1 MATPAIVGACLA
13 FAVGIFATVVRLD
26 RDRAFYPT
34 VAIVIASL
42 YSLFAV
48 MGGST
53 EALVVESTVGVGFI
67 ALAVF
72 GFRTSLWV
80 VAAALG
86 LHGVFDLV
94 HGSFILNPGVPRWW
108 PAFCLTYDV
117 AAAGYLAWL
126 IISRRTRAPAEAA
139 PALGVPARPPNNSMQ
154 RTALRAAV
162 DAERQPGPL
171 KSDL

>member
-53 EALVVESTVGVGFI
+53 RALVVEALVGVAFV
-67 ALAVF
+67 ALAVV

-80 VAAALG
+80 VAAVLAV
-86 LHGVFDLV
+86 HGMFDLV
-94 HGSFILNPGVPRWW
+94 HAAVISNPGVPHWW
-108 PAFCLTYDV
+108 PAFCLTYDAV
-117 AAAGYLAWL
+117 AAGYLAWL
-126 IISRRTRAPAEAA
+126 ITTRRTRAAA
-139 PALGVPARPPNNSMQ
+139 
-154 RTALRAAV
+154 
-162 DAERQPGPL
+162 
-171 KSDL
+171 

>member
-13 FAVGIFATVVRLD
+13 FAVGIFATVARLD

-53 EALVVESTVGVGFI
+53 RALVLESLVGVGFV
-67 ALAVF
+67 ALAVL

-80 VAAALG
+80 VAVALG
-86 LHGVFDLV
+86 VHGVFDLV
-94 HGSFILNPGVPRWW
+94 HGAVISNPGVPPWW
-108 PAFCLTYDV
+108 PAFCLAYDV

-126 IISRRTRAPAEAA
+126 IISRRT
-139 PALGVPARPPNNSMQ
+139 Q
-154 RTALRAAV
+154 AV
-162 DAERQPGPL
+162 
-171 KSDL
+171 

>member
-1 MATPAIVGACLA
+1 LPDSGRELRLAKPAAVGACLA

-48 MGGST
+48 IGGST
-53 EALVVESTVGVGFI
+53 RALVVESTVGVGFI
-67 ALAVF
+67 ALAMF

-94 HGSFILNPGVPRWW
+94 HSSFISNPGVPRWW

-126 IISRRTRAPAEAA
+126 IISRRSRPA
-139 PALGVPARPPNNSMQ
+139 
-154 RTALRAAV
+154 T
-162 DAERQPGPL
+162 
-171 KSDL
+171 